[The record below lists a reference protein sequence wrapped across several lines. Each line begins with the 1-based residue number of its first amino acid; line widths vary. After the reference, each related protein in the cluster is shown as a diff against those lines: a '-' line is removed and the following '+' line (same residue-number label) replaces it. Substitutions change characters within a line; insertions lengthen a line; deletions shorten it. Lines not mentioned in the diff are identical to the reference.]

1 MSHFDDSLDALHE
14 SLVFALEKYPEQMEV
29 LPLDELVLDSAR
41 VNEKRPA
48 FLKIAVP
55 DEAVKALR
63 GPATKRER
71 VYALVSFPRE
81 IEARAQSNIILPGE

>member
-1 MSHFDDSLDALHE
+1 MSRFDDKLDILHE
-14 SLVFALEKYPEQMEV
+14 SLTFALEKYPERMEI

-41 VNEKRPA
+41 SNDKRPA

-63 GPATKRER
+63 GPESRRER